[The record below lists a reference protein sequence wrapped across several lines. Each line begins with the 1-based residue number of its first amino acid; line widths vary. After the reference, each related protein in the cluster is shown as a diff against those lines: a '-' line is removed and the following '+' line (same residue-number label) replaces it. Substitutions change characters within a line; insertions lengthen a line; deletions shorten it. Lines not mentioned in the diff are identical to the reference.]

1 MSDLGRQTAD
11 LDATSLA
18 ELVRAGEVTALELVD
33 AAIERL
39 EAVNGTLNAVVTPM
53 FDEARELAK
62 SPPITGPF
70 PGVPFLMK
78 DFLAEVQ
85 GVRFTEGS
93 RFLGEFIPSEDS
105 GLVKRFRAAGLQFI
119 GKTNTPEFAIGATT
133 EPQRFGP
140 THNPWDTERTPGGSS
155 GGAAAAVA
163 ARVVPMA
170 HGNDA
175 GGSIRIPASC
185 CGLVGLKPSRGRVS
199 LGPLYGDLFGG
210 VVAELAVTRSVRD
223 TATLLEAVAG
233 PMTGEPYIAPPPLG
247 SFAAAVDKAP
257 GELKI
262 GFSAV
267 TPLGD
272 PLDPECEQAVRDAAR
287 LCAQLGHHVEESA
300 PDYDAMHLW
309 TQLTTM
315 LFSGTAWAQADWC
328 RRLDQPLTPQL
339 FEPFVWAFGEKGR
352 ALTAPEYLMAV
363 QDLQAEVRR
372 YSRFFD
378 RFDLWLTPTLGQPP
392 VPLGALSYTGD
403 PIELRRRTAK
413 FSPFTYIANATG
425 QPAIS
430 LPLHWT
436 EDGLPVGVHF
446 VARLGE
452 EETLL
457 SLAAQLEQAKPWHHR
472 QPPVSAA
479 QAT

>member
-1 MSDLGRQTAD
+1 MSDLARQTAE

-18 ELVRAGEVTALELVD
+18 ELVRKGETTALELVD
-33 AAIERL
+33 AAIDRL

-53 FDEARELAK
+53 FEQARERAK
-62 SPPITGPF
+62 APPMDGPF
-70 PGVPFLMK
+70 PGVPFLIK
-78 DFLAEVQ
+78 DFLAEVE

-93 RFLGEFIPSEDS
+93 RFLGDFTPSEDS
-105 GLVKRFRAAGLQFI
+105 ELVKRFRAAGLQFI

-140 THNPWDTERTPGGSS
+140 THNPWNTECTPGGSS

-233 PMTGEPYIAPPPLG
+233 PTTGEPYIAPPPQG
-247 SFAAAVDKAP
+247 SFATAVNKAP
-257 GELKI
+257 GELRI
-262 GFSAV
+262 GFSTV

-272 PLDPECEQAVRDAAR
+272 PLDSECERAVLDAAR
-287 LCAQLGHHVEESA
+287 LCEQLGHKVEERA
-300 PDYDAMHLW
+300 PDYDAMGLW
-309 TQLTTM
+309 THLTTM

-328 RRLDQPLTPQL
+328 RRLGQPLTPQL

-378 RFDLWLTPTLGQPP
+378 DFDLWLTPTLGQPP
-392 VPLGALSYTGD
+392 VLLGTLGYTGD

-436 EDGLPVGVHF
+436 EDGLPIGIHF
-446 VARLGE
+446 VARSGE

-457 SLAAQLEQAKPWHHR
+457 RLAAQLEKASPWHHKR
-472 QPPVSAA
+472 PAVTAGEEA
-479 QAT
+479 